1 MSQPT
6 VRDPYPSDLTDAQWA
21 VLAPYLGQRSGPG
34 RPPTVDLRAVVNA
47 LFYQA
52 RTGCPWR
59 YLPRDFP
66 HWTAVRYYFD
76 RWTQDGSWEELNRR
90 LVEQVREQRGRHPQ
104 PTAAI
109 IDSQS
114 VKTTE
119 AGGERGWDGGKK
131 VAGRKRHYLV
141 DTDGHLLLVLVGPAD
156 EDDRVGARWI
166 LRARDQRWPTLQL
179 IWGDQHYTGEV
190 QDEARSQY
198 GIRLEVV
205 RKPGEQRGF
214 VLLPRRWVVER
225 TIAWQGRSRRL
236 SKDYEHGTEYSESWC
251 YIGSIQLLL
260 KRLRPRTDVEPP
272 YARKVA

>member
-1 MSQPT
+1 MKGPATGALSREWKLMSQPT
-6 VRDPYPSDLTDAQWA
+6 VRDPYPSDLTDEQWA
-21 VLAPYLGQRSGPG
+21 VLAPSLGQRSGPG

-52 RTGCPWR
+52 RTGCQWR

-104 PTAAI
+104 PSAAI

-131 VAGRKRHYLV
+131 GSRAQTALPGGHRRPSAARAGR
-141 DTDGHLLLVLVGPAD
+141 
-156 EDDRVGARWI
+156 
-166 LRARDQRWPTLQL
+166 
-179 IWGDQHYTGEV
+179 
-190 QDEARSQY
+190 
-198 GIRLEVV
+198 
-205 RKPGEQRGF
+205 PGGRG
-214 VLLPRRWVVER
+214 
-225 TIAWQGRSRRL
+225 
-236 SKDYEHGTEYSESWC
+236 
-251 YIGSIQLLL
+251 
-260 KRLRPRTDVEPP
+260 
-272 YARKVA
+272 